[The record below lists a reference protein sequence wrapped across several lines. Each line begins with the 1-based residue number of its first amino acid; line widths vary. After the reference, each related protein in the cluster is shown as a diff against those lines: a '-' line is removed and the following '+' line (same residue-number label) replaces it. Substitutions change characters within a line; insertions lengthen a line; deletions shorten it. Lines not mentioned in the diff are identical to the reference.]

1 MDGIHVLPGDRGAAT
16 DGVGRTLLAASIIV
30 ENKG

>member
-16 DGVGRTLLAASIIV
+16 GGVGALLAAPIIV